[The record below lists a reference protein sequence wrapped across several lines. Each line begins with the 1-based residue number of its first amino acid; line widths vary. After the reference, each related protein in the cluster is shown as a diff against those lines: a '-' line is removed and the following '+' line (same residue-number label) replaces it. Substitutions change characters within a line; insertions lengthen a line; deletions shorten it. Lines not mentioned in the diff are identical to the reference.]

1 MLLEQYVPGVVVQEV
16 KNRYSRII
24 SNWTYLSAYLSMEDP
39 GPDELGVIIRCELE
53 GRNRI
58 DILNRLVGRLGS
70 NLRRQLKVEIHEL
83 CEGSKNRRLPRGE
96 RKGDGGRVLQAPAT
110 TEGDTG

>member
-1 MLLEQYVPGVVVQEV
+1 MLLDQYVPDIVVQEV
-16 KNRYSRII
+16 KNRYSKII

-39 GPDELGVIIRCELE
+39 GADELGVIIRCELD

-83 CEGSKNRRLPRGE
+83 CERSKDRRLSRGKRE
-96 RKGDGGRVLQAPAT
+96 GDGRGMLQVRTP
-110 TEGDTG
+110 TEGHTG